1 MKIIILGAGQV
12 GLSMAE
18 ILSRENN
25 DVTLVD
31 SSQSELSGL
40 QDRLDIRTVH
50 GSASYPGVL
59 EQAGMEDADLVLAV
73 TDKDEV
79 NMTAC
84 QIAWTLFKTPKKIAR
99 IRAPE
104 YLTHKEIF
112 CKEAVPVDVIISP
125 EALVT
130 EQVLRLIE
138 YPGALQVVDFA
149 GGKIRLVAVK
159 AFSGSPIINHKIR
172 DLREHLPNT
181 DARVA
186 AIYRKESAIIPTGDT
201 VIEAGD
207 EVFFIAAHADIPKV
221 MQELLSVSK
230 PGRKIILAGAGNIGF
245 RLAQTLEK
253 HNYQTKLIELNTQRA
268 QYVSERLENTVVLS
282 GNVADE
288 ELLIQENIENTE
300 VYCALTNDD
309 EANILSAMLAK
320 RLGANRVM
328 SLVNRPAYVDLMQ
341 SSVLDVALSPRLATI
356 GSLLAHVR
364 RGDVVAVHSLRRGAA
379 EAIEA
384 IAHGDPDNSRV
395 VGKRIDKINLPQ
407 GASIGAILRGNNVL
421 IAHDNIVIEA
431 EDHVIIFVVDKTHI
445 PKIERLFQVA
455 ATFI

>member
-25 DVTLVD
+25 DITLVD
-31 SSQSELSGL
+31 SNQTELSGL

-50 GSASYPGVL
+50 GSASYPEIL

-99 IRAPE
+99 IRAQE
-104 YLTHKEIF
+104 YLTHPEIF
-112 CKEAVPVDVIISP
+112 CNEAVPVDVIISP
-125 EALVT
+125 EELVT

-149 GGKIRLVAVK
+149 GGKIQLVAVK
-159 AFSGSPIINHKIR
+159 AYSGSPMVNHR
-172 DLREHLPNT
+172 VRELREHLPDT

-201 VIEAGD
+201 VIESGD
-207 EVFFIAAHADIPKV
+207 EVFFVAAHADIPKV

-253 HNYQTKLIELNTQRA
+253 YNYQTKLIELNKNRA

-300 VYCALTNDD
+300 LYFALTNDD

-320 RLGANRVM
+320 QLGANRVM

-384 IAHGDPDNSRV
+384 IAHGDPENSRV
-395 VGKRIDKINLPQ
+395 VGKRIDQIDLPQ
-407 GASIGAILRGNNVL
+407 GASIGAILRGNDVL

-431 EDHVIIFVVDKTHI
+431 KDHVIIFVVDKTHI